1 MGELPP
7 RPSDCPLLGMDMVL
21 DNVSPRLAVQ
31 KHPPLMCWRTL
42 SLLSWAQLGEGRERE
57 STDPQA
63 LKTLGGRKVL
73 ASSQLARGF
82 GKRLSVCV
90 CL

>member
-1 MGELPP
+1 MGELLP

-31 KHPPLMCWRTL
+31 KRVFPLICWRTW
-42 SLLSWAQLGEGRERE
+42 SLLSWAQLGEGKERE

-73 ASSQLARGF
+73 A
-82 GKRLSVCV
+82 
-90 CL
+90 